1 MSSYTYKHG
10 HHTRMF
16 SSEEQSRRGRMNDGS
31 ALRGTGQNRAYRK
44 FRQRH
49 EHRVVAEKKIG
60 RPLARGEIVHH
71 INGNKFDNRPE
82 NLEVMAQS
90 DHIKHHLPK
99 MLEARKN
106 AS

>member
-1 MSSYTYKHG
+1 MAP
-10 HHTRMF
+10 R
-16 SSEEQSRRGRMNDGS
+16 SEELDKIGPIANLDNVMNTE
-31 ALRGTGQNRAYRK
+31 LLQK
-44 FRQRH
+44 
-49 EHRVVAEKKIG
+49 KKIG

-99 MLEARKN
+99 MLEARKMPLKVVLN
-106 AS
+106 HTNTTLSTTFLIMNVV

>member
-1 MSSYTYKHG
+1 MTSYTYKHG
-10 HHTRMF
+10 HHTRVF
-16 SSEEQSRRGRMNDGS
+16 SSEEQSRRGQMNDGS

-49 EHRVVAEKKIG
+49 EHRVIAEKKIG
-60 RPLARGEIVHH
+60 RALAKGEIVHH

-82 NLEVMAQS
+82 NLEVMTQS
-90 DHIKHHLPK
+90 EHIKHHLPK